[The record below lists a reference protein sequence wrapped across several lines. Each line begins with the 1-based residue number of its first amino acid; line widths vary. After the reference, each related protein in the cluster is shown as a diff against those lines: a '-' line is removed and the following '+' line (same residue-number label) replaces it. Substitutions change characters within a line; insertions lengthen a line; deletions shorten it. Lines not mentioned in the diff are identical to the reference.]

1 MQVSNNNKKH
11 NRNNNQN
18 LDYQILSHSDKDSSE
33 LERSVGSSRTPT
45 VVEEVEEGTEESLM
59 EEEQENRGR
68 CCVGLCVGTVIGVA
82 VIVIILVVVYM
93 VLDYFNKVPSWI
105 VMPTFPMIAQKKP
118 ETPFSTLD
126 NRANTVPPPPNKVN
140 LTLVCSE
147 PYMAYHSTDSCS
159 SMCAPGEC
167 CFYKFQQGNCILNNL
182 DTCGLYSPC
191 QRYYSASTD
200 TATAETTDIYSNQN
214 KTDGINYNGTTMVV
228 NATQKHRGICGRNIT
243 NSSILLCDPKMQ
255 ACASHLDCITS
266 INHGRQ
272 KTADADSA
280 WSYTQCIWNAIN
292 CSNLS
297 PH

>member
-1 MQVSNNNKKH
+1 
-11 NRNNNQN
+11 
-18 LDYQILSHSDKDSSE
+18 
-33 LERSVGSSRTPT
+33 
-45 VVEEVEEGTEESLM
+45 
-59 EEEQENRGR
+59 
-68 CCVGLCVGTVIGVA
+68 
-82 VIVIILVVVYM
+82 
-93 VLDYFNKVPSWI
+93 
-105 VMPTFPMIAQKKP
+105 
-118 ETPFSTLD
+118 
-126 NRANTVPPPPNKVN
+126 
-140 LTLVCSE
+140 
-147 PYMAYHSTDSCS
+147 MAYHSTDSCS
-159 SMCAPGEC
+159 SLCAPGEC

-228 NATQKHRGICGRNIT
+228 NTTKNHRGICGRNIT